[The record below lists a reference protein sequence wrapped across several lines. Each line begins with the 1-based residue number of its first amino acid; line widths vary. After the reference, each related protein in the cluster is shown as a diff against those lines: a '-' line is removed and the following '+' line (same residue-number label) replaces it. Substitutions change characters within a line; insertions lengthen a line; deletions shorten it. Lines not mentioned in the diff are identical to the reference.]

1 MHSQA
6 GALLLPAAPASARR
20 SPLTTGWILALRRR
34 PLAALV
40 ALMLLGI
47 IALALAAPVVA
58 PYDPLAQNSRAVLAR
73 PSAQYPFGTDQLG
86 RDILSRLIWGTQTTL
101 AVGLMTVGIATVV
114 GTVLGLLSG
123 YFGSWVDFALQRSM
137 DTLMAFPPIVLAIAV
152 VSVLGTGSI
161 NVALALGVVYTPT
174 VNRIVRAATLAIREQ
189 LYVEGARAIGCD
201 SARIMLR
208 YIAPNVFPS
217 ILVVG
222 TLFFGQAIV
231 AEASLSFLG
240 LGTQPPYPSLGGML
254 SGSARS
260 YLLQAPWLAIY
271 PGVLLAVVVLSFNLL
286 GDVARDLLD
295 PRLRHRA

>member
-1 MHSQA
+1 
-6 GALLLPAAPASARR
+6 
-20 SPLTTGWILALRRR
+20 
-34 PLAALV
+34 
-40 ALMLLGI
+40 
-47 IALALAAPVVA
+47 
-58 PYDPLAQNSRAVLAR
+58 
-73 PSAQYPFGTDQLG
+73 
-86 RDILSRLIWGTQTTL
+86 
-101 AVGLMTVGIATVV
+101 
-114 GTVLGLLSG
+114 
-123 YFGSWVDFALQRSM
+123 M

-201 SARIMLR
+201 GARIMLR